1 VKDFETSLDKKLM
14 FQNNSAS
21 RSEISGIQSLKSTT
35 FSMQISPEKTG
46 SQTQPGYRADTPVF
60 LIKIIF
66 LL

>member
-1 VKDFETSLDKKLM
+1 M
-14 FQNNSAS
+14 FQNNPAS

-46 SQTQPGYRADTPVF
+46 SQTQPDYHADTPVF
-60 LIKIIF
+60 LIKITF

>member
-1 VKDFETSLDKKLM
+1 M
-14 FQNNSAS
+14 FQNNPAS

-46 SQTQPGYRADTPVF
+46 SQTQPGYRADTPVY